1 MAWDT
6 NSPMNNSK
14 RRPEWWP
21 QNEAW
26 TPERWQKQRGF
37 FWRGILVFALLFA
50 LVFGV
55 CTLIFWS
62 SIWYFSTADRE
73 FSQLPRPEF
82 PPVFQPRGRLP
93 FFPFT
98 CGWLIVAF
106 VGVSILIRI
115 ARRMLAPMNDLMRA
129 ASRVEQGDYSARVEI
144 RGPRDVRDA
153 TRAFNAMV
161 TRLQHNENQRR
172 RLMADVTHELRTP
185 LTVIQGNL
193 EGVIDGIYPADE
205 SHLQPILEETRVM
218 SRLIEDLR
226 TLSLAEAGTLK
237 LQKEHVA
244 LDELIEDVVVSFCG
258 QATIAGVSLQ
268 TQIDNPLPQLDLDP
282 TRIREVLSNLI
293 ANALRYTPSGG
304 AISIKAKRGEGDV
317 RVAVIDTGK
326 GIVAEDLPHVFDRF
340 YKSADS
346 RGTGLGLAIAKSLIE
361 AHGGEM
367 SATSEIGKGAT
378 ISFSLPYERP

>member
-1 MAWDT
+1 
-6 NSPMNNSK
+6 
-14 RRPEWWP
+14 
-21 QNEAW
+21 
-26 TPERWQKQRGF
+26 
-37 FWRGILVFALLFA
+37 
-50 LVFGV
+50 
-55 CTLIFWS
+55 
-62 SIWYFSTADRE
+62 
-73 FSQLPRPEF
+73 
-82 PPVFQPRGRLP
+82 
-93 FFPFT
+93 
-98 CGWLIVAF
+98 
-106 VGVSILIRI
+106 
-115 ARRMLAPMNDLMRA
+115 
-129 ASRVEQGDYSARVEI
+129 
-144 RGPRDVRDA
+144 
-153 TRAFNAMV
+153 
-161 TRLQHNENQRR
+161 
-172 RLMADVTHELRTP
+172 
-185 LTVIQGNL
+185 
-193 EGVIDGIYPADE
+193 VIDGIYPADE

-258 QATIAGVSLQ
+258 QATIAGVALQ

-304 AISIKAKRGEGDV
+304 AIYIKAKRGEDDV
-317 RVAVIDTGK
+317 QVAVNDTGK
-326 GIVAEDLPHVFDRF
+326 GIDAEDLPHVFDRF

-378 ISFSLPYERP
+378 ISFSLPYEKP

>member
-1 MAWDT
+1 
-6 NSPMNNSK
+6 MNNSK
-14 RRPEWWP
+14 SRPEWWP

-37 FWRGILVFALLFA
+37 FWRGIVVFALMFA

-98 CGWLIVAF
+98 CGWLLVAF
-106 VGVSILIRI
+106 VGVLILIRI
-115 ARRMLAPMNDLMRA
+115 ARRTLAPMNDLMRA
-129 ASRVEQGDYSARVEI
+129 ASRVEQGDYDARVEV
-144 RGPRDVRDA
+144 RGPRDVRAA

-161 TRLQHNENQRR
+161 VRLQHNENQRR

-205 SHLQPILEETRVM
+205 NHLQPILEETRVM

-237 LQKEHVA
+237 LQKERVA
-244 LDELIEDVVVSFCG
+244 LDELIEDVVVSFSG

-268 TQIDNPLPQLDLDP
+268 TQIDNPLPQLDVDP

-304 AISIKAKRGEGDV
+304 AIYIKAKRGEDDV

-326 GIVAEDLPHVFDRF
+326 GIDAEDLPHVFDRF

>member
-1 MAWDT
+1 
-6 NSPMNNSK
+6 MNNSK

-304 AISIKAKRGEGDV
+304 AISIKTKRGEGDV

-340 YKSADS
+340 YKSPDS